1 MAVDSRGQRWD
12 RPWEPLEP
20 DDPSNEQ
27 WPGERGLQQAVPIE
41 SVVPGELVE
50 NPAGAFYRV
59 SGRHHVPVGTDQ
71 AWPDAPTRR
80 ALAVAANDP
89 DLHGFDLTRALFI
102 DTETTGLSGGTGTY
116 AFIVGCGWLE
126 DGALRVDQF
135 FMRDQADEPA
145 LLQHLVDLIR
155 LFDWVVSFNGAAF
168 DLPLLRTRFIMN
180 RMRAP
185 LGAPTQVDLLHV
197 ARRLWRYRL
206 ADRSL
211 DALERDLLGL
221 SRPLDVPS
229 YLIPDIY
236 FRYLRGAD
244 ARLLGPVFAH
254 NRQDIVSLALLLE
267 RACHTCL
274 TWRSD
279 VLPAEE
285 VLGVARAHALFG
297 DQHTAAEAYARA
309 LELGLEGELQV
320 LARTH
325 LSLGRK
331 RQAAWP
337 EATNIWEAIAADG
350 GRPAI
355 WALVELAKY
364 HEHRA
369 RAFDAARTSALRA
382 LELVDACDQPLPM
395 TLGRPQLA
403 HRLDRLERRLGAGYP
418 GGP

>member
-1 MAVDSRGQRWD
+1 MD
-12 RPWEPLEP
+12 P
-20 DDPSNEQ
+20 DDWPS
-27 WPGERGLQQAVPIE
+27 GEAPEDGGPQQPVSIE

-50 NPAGAFYRV
+50 NQAGAFYRV
-59 SGRHHVPVGTDQ
+59 SDRHHIPVGADQ

-80 ALAVAANDP
+80 ALAVAANDS
-89 DLHGFDLTRALFI
+89 DLNTFDLARAIFI

-126 DGALRVDQF
+126 DGALRVDQL

-145 LLQHLVDLIR
+145 LLHHLIGLIR
-155 LFDWVVSFNGAAF
+155 RFDWVVSFNGAAF

-180 RMRAP
+180 RMRAS
-185 LGAPTQVDLLHV
+185 LDAPAQVDLLQV

-211 DALERDLLGL
+211 GALERDLLGL
-221 SRPLDVPS
+221 SRALDVPS

-244 ARLLGPVFAH
+244 ARMLGPVFAH

-274 TWRSD
+274 TCRSD
-279 VLPAEE
+279 ALPAEE

-309 LELGLEGELQV
+309 LELGLNGELQV

-325 LSLGRK
+325 LSLRHK
-331 RQAAWP
+331 REAAWP
-337 EATNIWEAIAADG
+337 EAMELWEAMAEGG

-369 RAFDAARTSALRA
+369 RAFDAAQTWALRA
-382 LELVDACDQPLPM
+382 LELVDAFDQPLPL

-403 HRLDRLERRLGAGYP
+403 HRLERLERRLGARQRR
-418 GGP
+418 GP